1 MWSQYPHQF
10 EFNEAFLIFVM
21 VHLPRLLLRLLRE
34 PSHGNHNT
42 TAHAPHDSDDTT
54 RHAQDSVYSHQFGN
68 FLADNERARVQL
80 KIERETN
87 SLWSFIGG
95 FKKPTTGTEN
105 GSAAKSPSSSSSGS
119 SMAELCTASNKA
131 LFLNPLLLHAGS
143 TTTTTTGRQ
152 PLVPHVKRVK
162 WWGAYF
168 LRWKC
173 NANLKGA
180 IRRIYREKTRE
191 DDRQEE
197 DEDEQVLDLRGQG
210 LHIIPPEMGA
220 LRRVTDLDLRGNLIA
235 SFNLAALPPYT
246 RTLRLADNPLRFVPR
261 QLLLAIVGLRELD
274 TLDLSRCRLR
284 AFPSLLH
291 AAVDDEPAT
300 ATQVLLGHVKELN
313 LRGNCLSSLPNSF
326 RLLTNLEKL
335 DLAYN
340 RFGVATAAPASQ
352 LPPEPSKSS
361 SSLSRR
367 SSSSGSVRTAAAVK
381 KAAAAGLDAGKEA
394 NSSSA
399 RPASPGVNTAALA
412 AMHLSG
418 SAVPLRSRTP
428 VSPPSSVIIVSST
441 PVHTQH
447 LFRLLGALPALT
459 SLSLAGNGLVHLPP
473 SLLRALSP
481 RLRVLELHDN
491 PELALHHSLARLERL
506 EVLSLSNC
514 PSIKLLPGEL
524 FHTRMGNTLTR
535 LHARNCG
542 LGNQPAG
549 EEAALLKRI
558 EQWKKANYGAEADD
572 TDAATDAAASPP
584 PVAAEGEKLFQY
596 WHTARLADNLRLLD
610 LADNGLSVAPSA
622 IFAWRRI
629 EVLHLEVPRPF
640 PRFDHRRENMPNS
653 PTHGHHTTTLTRAH
667 TGQCDSA
674 PLAGHQEP
682 GGFPAR
688 APSAEQLPAAPA
700 RANRLPAQARAP
712 GPQVRTT
719 RICCLC

>member
-1 MWSQYPHQF
+1 MIGANQRPAGHEWGQSNPKKFKKRSLSPVFLLFIDCVHQMWSQYPHQF

-21 VHLPRLLLRLLRE
+21 
-34 PSHGNHNT
+34 
-42 TAHAPHDSDDTT
+42 
-54 RHAQDSVYSHQFGN
+54 DSVYSHQFGN

-95 FKKPTTGTEN
+95 VKKSTTATEN
-105 GSAAKSPSSSSSGS
+105 GSAAKSPSSLSSSPWPSG
-119 SMAELCTASNKA
+119 SMAALCTASNKA

-143 TTTTTTGRQ
+143 TSTTATTGRQ

-197 DEDEQVLDLRGQG
+197 DEDEQLLDLRGQG

-261 QLLLAIVGLRELD
+261 QLQLAIVGLRELD

-291 AAVDDEPAT
+291 AAVDDEATTAT
-300 ATQVLLGHVKELN
+300 ATAATTQVLLGHVKELN

-340 RFGVATAAPASQ
+340 RFGVAAAAPASQ
-352 LPPEPSKSS
+352 LPPPEPAKSS

-367 SSSSGSVRTAAAVK
+367 SSSGSVRTAAAVK
-381 KAAAAGLDAGKEA
+381 KAAASGLDAGKEA
-394 NSSSA
+394 NIGSSA
-399 RPASPGVNTAALA
+399 RPASSGASTAALA

-418 SAVPLRSRTP
+418 SAVPLRSRPVTP
-428 VSPPSSVIIVSST
+428 VSPPSSVVIVSST
-441 PVHTQH
+441 PAHAQH

-481 RLRVLELHDN
+481 HLRVLELHDN

-558 EQWKKANYGAEADD
+558 EQWKKANYGAEAEADD
-572 TDAATDAAASPP
+572 TAPATDAAASPP

-629 EVLHLEVPRPF
+629 EVLRLEVPPPFRSKDERPTVDWKAF
-640 PRFDHRRENMPNS
+640 QN
-653 PTHGHHTTTLTRAH
+653 THERVAITPPHSRAH
-667 TGQCDSA
+667 T
-674 PLAGHQEP
+674 HTHIR
-682 GGFPAR
+682 R
-688 APSAEQLPAAPA
+688 AM
-700 RANRLPAQARAP
+700 R
-712 GPQVRTT
+712 
-719 RICCLC
+719 